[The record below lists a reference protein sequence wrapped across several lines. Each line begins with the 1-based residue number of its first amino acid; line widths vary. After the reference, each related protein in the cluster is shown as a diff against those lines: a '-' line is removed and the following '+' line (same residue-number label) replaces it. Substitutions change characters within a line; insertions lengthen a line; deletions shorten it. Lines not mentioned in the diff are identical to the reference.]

1 MGTKSKSK
9 SKTKKGPKGKK
20 ARAKAK
26 LEQVWGEQV
35 DENERKASRTRI
47 GKSRLLPS
55 SDTKSVSSNSGFQLH
70 GGKNCDRVS
79 EQPLARSSKESKN
92 ARRRDHLMDDNS
104 SDGNDSDEDNDVSA
118 NGNSLL
124 HLLKRIRR
132 SDHGN
137 ISTRGMETGSDPDDD
152 GNGSTEHET
161 ESVMDGSIDDSNDDD
176 TSDDEPNSSS
186 EEEVRQSPTTTKN
199 AVDISGLTDQDPYE
213 AHFSKPP
220 LPQLD
225 PSSEKLTSKQFQIV
239 PLTENIRKVDT
250 TKLSSSVEVQLSGPL
265 LEIWECLENAIS
277 NKMGNVE
284 VSIGRKL
291 KKKDCLQKTWEE
303 FTRGPYRH
311 AREVLT
317 RNWREVNEMALKRGG
332 KIKSANEGNTSND
345 SDASKVFTS
354 LQLVLYPAIARY
366 ADVLVTTET
375 RQNRD
380 EINNLLAMHVL
391 EHVLTSKTRVQR
403 HTRRIKELSSSL
415 DAENPSNNNHD
426 VEEDEDKW
434 RDQGYTS
441 PKVLILFPTRGT
453 CWKFVH
459 IMMKLLGDAA
469 MVDNEE
475 RFDAEYGPPPSD
487 EASSGNNGNETD
499 ERKEMQN
506 ARRKSVLKQKGQEWN
521 ELFGDDTNDDDD
533 FKMGLS
539 LTPNIVKAK
548 GKKKKIIDAT
558 FGSSAGVGLKLF
570 ADFNKSDIIL
580 ASPIGLKMATT
591 NNEVDDDDNEDTS
604 DVDFLTSIDVCIVA
618 RSDVLTMQNWDHVNS
633 VLKCLNQQPK
643 NISNIDFSRVRNYFL
658 EGQGENWRQLIVI
671 SKFSDPYILST
682 FRRYAKNIEGHLKMR
697 MQTTADHASITNVTV
712 RVKQVFQRVGC
723 ESVAEAGSSRLRYFS
738 DHILPKLLRLKQK
751 HTLIFIP
758 SYFDFVA
765 VRNLLLKREASFVS
779 VTEYARISEVS
790 RGRARF
796 HQGRKNIMLY
806 TGRAHFFLRH
816 KIKGA
821 RHVIFFGLPEY
832 AEFYPDI
839 VNMLNDGL
847 SEWEEEGL
855 TRMPLSSLSLYTKY
869 DAHQLERIVGAGN
882 TEKMIKGEKS
892 SFLFSL

>member
-1 MGTKSKSK
+1 MGAKSKSK

-26 LEQVWGEQV
+26 LEQVWGEHV
-35 DENERKASRTRI
+35 DENERKASRTRV

-55 SDTKSVSSNSGFQLH
+55 SNTKSAVNNSGLQVH
-70 GGKNCDRVS
+70 GRTIA
-79 EQPLARSSKESKN
+79 EQPLARNHQVAKKV
-92 ARRRDHLMDDNS
+92 RRRDRLTDDSS
-104 SDGNDSDEDNDVSA
+104 SDDTESDDDNDVGR
-118 NGNSLL
+118 NGNSVLR
-124 HLLKRIRR
+124 LLKRIRR
-132 SDHGN
+132 PDDGVN
-137 ISTRGMETGSDPDDD
+137 TPRGMDTDSDQDDAS
-152 GNGSTEHET
+152 NSSTEGEN
-161 ESVMDGSIDDSNDDD
+161 ESRMDSSIDDSDDDD
-176 TSDDEPNSSS
+176 TSDAKSNSSS
-186 EEEVRQSPTTTKN
+186 EEIERKSPIT
-199 AVDISGLTDQDPYE
+199 AVDVKGISVLTDQDPFE

-225 PSSEKLTSKQFQIV
+225 PSSEKLKSTQLQIV
-239 PLTENIRKVDT
+239 PLTENSRKVDT
-250 TKLSSSVEVQLSGPL
+250 PMLNSAVDVQLSGPL
-265 LEIWECLENAIS
+265 LEAWNCLENAMS
-277 NKMGNVE
+277 NRTSNAE
-284 VSIGRKL
+284 VSNGKISRK
-291 KKKDCLQKTWEE
+291 KNCLRKIWEE

-317 RNWREVNEMALKRGG
+317 RNWSGVNEMALKRGG
-332 KIKSANEGNTSND
+332 KVDSANERNASNE
-345 SDASKVFTS
+345 SDVSKVFSS

-380 EINNLLAMHVL
+380 EINNILAMHVL

-415 DAENPSNNNHD
+415 DAENPVTDNDD
-426 VEEDEDKW
+426 VAEDEDKW

-459 IMMKLLGDAA
+459 LMMKLLGESATSE
-469 MVDNEE
+469 NEE

-487 EASSGNNGNETD
+487 EESSDKDGNEAD
-499 ERKEMQN
+499 DKEEVKR
-506 ARRKSVLKQKGQEWN
+506 ARRKMVLKQKGQEWN

-533 FKMGLS
+533 FKIGMS
-539 LTPNIVKAK
+539 LTPNVVKVK
-548 GKKKKIIDAT
+548 GKKKNAT
-558 FGSSAGVGLKLF
+558 VASSGGVGMKLF
-570 ADFNKSDIIL
+570 SEFYKSDIIL

-591 NNEVDDDDNEDTS
+591 NSEGDEDEDEDSS

-618 RSDVLTMQNWDHVNS
+618 RSDVLSMQNWDHVNS

-658 EGQGENWRQLIVI
+658 EGQGENWRQLIMI

-697 MQTTADHASITNVTV
+697 MKITADHASITNVTV

-723 ESVAEAGSSRLRYFS
+723 ESVTEAGSSRLRYFS
-738 DHILPKLLRLKQK
+738 EHILPKLLRLKQK

-765 VRNLLLKREASFVS
+765 VRNLLLKQEASIVS

-806 TGRAHFFLRH
+806 TGRGHFFLRH

-832 AEFYPDI
+832 AEFYSDI

-869 DAHQLERIVGAGN
+869 DAHPLERIVGTEN
-882 TEKMIKGEKS
+882 TEKMIKGENS